1 MITRGLIG
9 VRVGESGHP
18 LIEAPTLTDIAGD
31 RHRVPGARVCA
42 GEDVRALLGERPQ
55 VGRDACA
62 VRNDL
67 HVAELADVKVTTNK
81 PWDPHF

>member
-9 VRVGESGHP
+9 VRHGERGHP

-42 GEDVRALLGERPQ
+42 GEDVRTLLGKRP
-55 VGRDACA
+55 
-62 VRNDL
+62 
-67 HVAELADVKVTTNK
+67 
-81 PWDPHF
+81 

>member
-9 VRVGESGHP
+9 VRDGEGGHP
-18 LIEAPTLTDIAGD
+18 LIEAPTLPDIAGD

-55 VGRDACA
+55 WGAMRALSGMTFMS
-62 VRNDL
+62 RNWR
-67 HVAELADVKVTTNK
+67 T
-81 PWDPHF
+81 